1 MGEPVERISAAVVV
15 LVFLVIGVLL
25 YLFLIPPAAVTS
37 LVGNFTN
44 LTYTNTTKIVTSNVS
59 SYYPITSYIGG
70 NNQTVNFTY
79 PLEGFTVSYS
89 EVNSSISEKPF
100 TLTSSIFGSAS
111 NNMKFTG
118 NGTDS
123 YYLLLNVS
131 SVSGTPYLKLQINGK
146 YFYSS
151 IAEKGVLKIAVPSVS
166 TGSNVLSIDNYL
178 NGFALS
184 QSISFSNVSLIQ
196 SSYLNTKFS
205 KSIGVSSMLGLGNY
219 ILQFTPIGYGNM
231 SVSANGVNVYSLT
244 NGSNAPLSVS
254 IPESVVN
261 SAISTSKSVSNGV
274 VPLTF
279 NFLFSVSQGGRYVVA
294 DDDLLYELPPIPVK
308 EVSIP
313 YSVKASSSS
322 YIFSLYVSSI
332 VRSGYINFTLYPSG
346 VSFSIPASSL
356 SNGENIV
363 VEPSSY
369 LAGNEV
375 NGKYTGTVTLSSDG
389 LIMPSSLTITPSSS

>member
-44 LTYTNTTKIVTSNVS
+44 LTYTNTTRIVTSNVS

-231 SVSANGVNVYSLT
+231 SVSANGVNIYSLT

>member
-231 SVSANGVNVYSLT
+231 SVSANGVNIYSLT

-294 DDDLLYELPPIPVK
+294 DDGLLYELPPIPVK

-332 VRSGYINFTLYPSG
+332 VRLGYINFTLYPSG

>member
-44 LTYTNTTKIVTSNVS
+44 LTYTNTTRIVTSNVS

-231 SVSANGVNVYSLT
+231 SVSANGVNIYSLI

-294 DDDLLYELPPIPVK
+294 DDGLLYELPPIPVK

-332 VRSGYINFTLYPSG
+332 VRLGYINFTLYPSG

>member
-231 SVSANGVNVYSLT
+231 SVSANGVNIYSLT

>member
-346 VSFSIPASSL
+346 VSFSTPASSL